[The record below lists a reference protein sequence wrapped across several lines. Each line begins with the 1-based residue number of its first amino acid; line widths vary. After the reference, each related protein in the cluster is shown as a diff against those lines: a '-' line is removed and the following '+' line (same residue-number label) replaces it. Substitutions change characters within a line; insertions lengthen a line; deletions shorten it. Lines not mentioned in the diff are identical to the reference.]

1 MIVDLLKKNRSYRRF
16 DTTRDI
22 SRELL
27 LSFVESVRYTASGA
41 NLQRLRFTVIN
52 EKNACDDIFSS
63 LKFAGYLKE
72 WKGPSETERPV
83 AYIIVSSETELDT
96 LLAIDLGISAEAIL
110 LTASEAGVG
119 GCMFRSYNAEKIKAH
134 IPADEQNPC
143 LVIALGYPAE
153 KVYITDVK
161 NGDIKYYRDEQDNH
175 LVPKLSLEELVL
187 N

>member
-1 MIVDLLKKNRSYRRF
+1 MIVELLKKNRSYRRF
-16 DTTRDI
+16 DVTREI

-27 LSFVESVRYTASGA
+27 ISFVESARYTASAA
-41 NLQRLRFTVIN
+41 NLQRLRFTVVN

-72 WKGPSETERPV
+72 WKGPSETERPA
-83 AYIIVSSETELDT
+83 AYIIVSSKSDLDA

-110 LTASEAGVG
+110 LTAAEVGVG
-119 GCMFRSYNAEKIKAH
+119 GCMFRSYNAEKIKEH
-134 IPADEQNPC
+134 IPEKEQNPC
-143 LVIALGYPAE
+143 LVIALGYPVE
-153 KVYITDVK
+153 NVYITDAK

-175 LVPKLSLEELVL
+175 AVPKLSLEELIL